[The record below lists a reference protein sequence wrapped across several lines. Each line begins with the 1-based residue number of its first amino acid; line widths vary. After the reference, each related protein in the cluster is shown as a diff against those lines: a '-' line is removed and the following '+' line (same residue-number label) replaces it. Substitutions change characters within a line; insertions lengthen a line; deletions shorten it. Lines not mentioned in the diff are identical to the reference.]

1 MKSLIDTSYSTK
13 LRTCTRI
20 AALCWV
26 FLLPQNAYSTIN
38 ACRLADGTVTFQD
51 TACPVIPKAKVKKA
65 PKKAAIPFGI
75 EKTWFDMPAVV
86 PDRAICTDSGCHCG
100 MFSRKFKNGLPLAI
114 ADALYLDGS
123 WHRLDSTIVQL
134 QDESLSSIA
143 QADLRKARDEAACNI
158 LMSQQVLRSFGDDV
172 LRELRDKKRYAEDRG
187 LDDPAECD
195 AGDTLVCSYT
205 DLIMVYERIQS
216 DIKAMRGRARIESD
230 DETVANSDA
239 D

>member
-1 MKSLIDTSYSTK
+1 MRKE
-13 LRTCTRI
+13 
-20 AALCWV
+20 
-26 FLLPQNAYSTIN
+26 
-38 ACRLADGTVTFQD
+38 
-51 TACPVIPKAKVKKA
+51 
-65 PKKAAIPFGI
+65 AAIPFGI
-75 EKTWFDMPAVV
+75 EKTWFDTPAVV

-123 WHRLDSTIVQL
+123 WHRLDSSIMQL
-134 QDESLSSIA
+134 EVDNLSSMA

-158 LMSQQVLRSFGDDV
+158 LMSQQVLRSYGDDV

-205 DLIMVYERIQS
+205 DLITIYERIQL
-216 DIKAMRGRARIESD
+216 DIKAMRSRARVEPEE
-230 DETVANSDA
+230 ETMANSETD
-239 D
+239 